1 MNCVDHKVSV
11 RNLAVFAV
19 CMFTLMVVRSVSA
32 CPLTNGPSDYPLS
45 LERDLK
51 KLLDA
56 NAQNSSDP
64 RLLVI
69 LSSLYLDL
77 GNDLYTDP
85 EKRLSVYEEGTRLAQ
100 RTLELQEDNAE
111 AHFLYAAHLGETAD
125 LRGIAASLLSLEEM
139 RTHIRR
145 ALDLQKDHVPALHM
159 AGMMLEKLPR
169 FMGGNPDAA
178 LEYIKRAVTIDP
190 TYTEARL
197 NLAKMYLKRNKV
209 ASAIPELQGILK
221 IDSPRDS
228 YAWSHQHCPEAQ
240 RLLDS
245 LQEKAQK

>member
-1 MNCVDHKVSV
+1 MNCVDRKVSV
-11 RNLAVFAV
+11 RNVTLFAV
-19 CMFTLMVVRSVSA
+19 CMLTLMVVRSVSS
-32 CPLTNGPSDYPLS
+32 CPLNNGPGDYPLS
-45 LERDLK
+45 LAQDLK

-56 NAQNSSDP
+56 NTQNSSDP
-64 RLLVI
+64 SLLI
-69 LSSLYLDL
+69 SLSSLYLDL

-85 EKRLSVYEEGTRLAQ
+85 EKRLSAHKEGARLAQ
-100 RTLELQEDNAE
+100 HALELQKDNAE
-111 AHFLYAAHLGETAD
+111 AHFLYAAHLGEAAD

-139 RTHIRR
+139 RMHLRR

-159 AGMMLEKLPR
+159 AGMLLEGLPR

-178 LEYIKRAVTIDP
+178 LDYLKRAVTLDP

-197 NLAKMYLKRNKV
+197 DLAKLYVKRNKG
-209 ASAIPELQGILK
+209 ALAIPELQGILK
-221 IDSPRDS
+221 IESPRDA

-240 RLLDS
+240 HLLDS

>member
-1 MNCVDHKVSV
+1 
-11 RNLAVFAV
+11 
-19 CMFTLMVVRSVSA
+19 MFSLMVVRAVSA
-32 CPLTNGPSDYPLS
+32 CPSSNGPSDYPLS

-51 KLLDA
+51 KSLDA
-56 NAQNSSDP
+56 NAPNSSDP
-64 RLLVI
+64 KLLVT

-77 GNDLYTDP
+77 GNDLYTDR
-85 EKRLSVYEEGTRLAQ
+85 EKRLRVYEEGARLAR
-100 RTLELQEDNAE
+100 RTLELQEDNVE
-111 AHFLYAAHLGETAD
+111 AHVLYASHLGEMAE
-125 LRGIAASLLSLEEM
+125 LKGVAASFLSLEEI

-159 AGMMLEKLPR
+159 AGMMLEGLPR

-178 LEYIKRAVTIDP
+178 IEHIKRVVTIDP
-190 TYTEARL
+190 THTEARL
-197 NLAKMYLKRNKV
+197 DLAKMYLKRNKV
-209 ASAIPELQGILK
+209 ALAIPELQVILK
-221 IDSPRDS
+221 IHSPRDA